1 MLRSLW
7 SSFGFSGGAVYP
19 EAMAYQSYVHEK
31 YTVCGDRTADLIVLM
46 DSVAWTRPYFF
57 WVPVLA
63 SSIADV
69 TGMTVCIVCCGGACI
84 LRGDFK
90 DMYDSVVVKGCCKC
104 ILVMS
109 FGNDIYRL
117 PLQPDEYYE
126 HFPAQL
132 RLLREYAP
140 VGLVYGGTS
149 RMWSYTGSIALDYD
163 ENSNRICK
171 ACEDV
176 CIYVSK
182 GQIHA
187 HIAIADRIGHVR
199 SRSLGVLLAFFSTWI
214 LEFVSHFKMRSRL

>member
-1 MLRSLW
+1 
-7 SSFGFSGGAVYP
+7 
-19 EAMAYQSYVHEK
+19 MAYQPYVYDKH
-31 YTVCGDRTADLIVLM
+31 YVCGERTADLIVLM
-46 DSVAWTRPYFF
+46 DSMAWTRPYFF

-63 SSIADV
+63 SLIADV
-69 TGMTVCIVCCGGACI
+69 TGMTVCIVCRGGACI

-90 DMYDSVVVKGCCKC
+90 DMYDSVVVKGYCKC

-117 PLQPDEYYE
+117 PLQPDLYYE

-132 RLLREYAP
+132 RLLRQYAP

-149 RMWSYTGSIALDYD
+149 RMWSYTGSIASDYD
-163 ENSNRICK
+163 ENCSRICK

-182 GQIHA
+182 GEITA

-199 SRSLGVLLAFFSTWI
+199 SRSLRILLDLFYVDRGIRISLQEEVTFI
-214 LEFVSHFKMRSRL
+214 I